1 MIERMNK
8 MKNDT
13 GTEGLQLSSGKPVSL
28 KGLDDLLGYQ
38 LKRAQ
43 IILQRDFL
51 ETLAPIGLTQR
62 QGATLWLIKENPT
75 ISQSELAAVL
85 LMDRATM
92 LVIIDKLS
100 TRGLVTRQRSEVD
113 RRRHELCLTEEGEA
127 LLAQAKEL
135 IRGHEQRF
143 KNLFT
148 KEELST
154 FFKFLDV
161 IANQS

>member
-1 MIERMNK
+1 
-8 MKNDT
+8 MKNSA
-13 GTEGLQLSSGKPVSL
+13 GKEGPLLASGKPVSL
-28 KGLDDLLGYQ
+28 KGLNDLLGYQ

-62 QGATLWLIKENPT
+62 QGATLWLIKENPA
-75 ISQSELAAVL
+75 ISQSELASVL

-100 TRGLVTRQRSEVD
+100 TRGLVKRKRSEVD

-143 KNLFT
+143 KKLFT
-148 KEELST
+148 KEEMDS
-154 FFKFLDV
+154 FFRFLAK

>member
-1 MIERMNK
+1 MDT
-8 MKNDT
+8 MKNSA
-13 GTEGLQLSSGKPVSL
+13 GKEGPLLASGKPVSL
-28 KGLDDLLGYQ
+28 KGLNDLLGYQ

-62 QGATLWLIKENPT
+62 QGATLWLIKENPA
-75 ISQSELAAVL
+75 ISQSELASVL

-100 TRGLVTRQRSEVD
+100 TRGLVKRKRSEVD

-143 KNLFT
+143 KKLFT
-148 KEELST
+148 KEEMDS
-154 FFKFLDV
+154 FFRFLAK

>member
-1 MIERMNK
+1 MNK
-8 MKNDT
+8 MKNSK
-13 GTEGLQLSSGKPVSL
+13 GKAEANLSSGKPVSL

-43 IILQRDFL
+43 IVLQRDFL

-62 QGATLWLIKENPT
+62 QGATLWLIKENPA
-75 ISQSELAAVL
+75 ISQSELATVL

-100 TRGLVTRQRSEVD
+100 TRGLVKRKRSKVD

-135 IRGHEQRF
+135 IKGHEERF
-143 KNLFT
+143 KKLFSG
-148 KEELST
+148 EELAS
-154 FFKFLDV
+154 FFKFLEV
-161 IANQS
+161 IASRS